1 MSCHGRRREIQR
13 VFDLVSA
20 LIGREQGLT
29 LAEIQEL
36 LGVSYRTAIRY
47 MHYAE
52 AAGLVDWTHG
62 LKARQ

>member
-1 MSCHGRRREIQR
+1 M
-13 VFDLVSA
+13 FDLVSA